1 VPLFEEEFTVNA
13 SSETVWDFLLDPQ
26 RVAPCLPGCE
36 RLEVEDATTYRVR
49 LSVKVGFLTTI
60 QDLRVTITEAERP
73 CRLVS
78 LGRGEDRKLGS
89 HARALSERHSRVRAA
104 RLDRRRGHEDQGA
117 ATRRR
122 VRRERARRA
131 RAPVVK
137 LALTVNGRSC
147 VTETPAH
154 WTVLD
159 LLRDGLGLMGTKYG
173 CGEGVCGTCT
183 VLADGRPM
191 RACLVLAA
199 HARGRALVTV
209 EGLEIDGRLD
219 PLQTAFAEQG
229 AAQCGFC
236 TPGMLLAA
244 KALFAENPA
253 PTPDDVR
260 DALSGNLCRCT
271 GYTKIVAAV
280 LAAAPGRR

>member
-1 VPLFEEEFTVNA
+1 
-13 SSETVWDFLLDPQ
+13 
-26 RVAPCLPGCE
+26 
-36 RLEVEDATTYRVR
+36 
-49 LSVKVGFLTTI
+49 
-60 QDLRVTITEAERP
+60 
-73 CRLVS
+73 
-78 LGRGEDRKLGS
+78 
-89 HARALSERHSRVRAA
+89 
-104 RLDRRRGHEDQGA
+104 
-117 ATRRR
+117 
-122 VRRERARRA
+122 
-131 RAPVVK
+131 VK

>member
-1 VPLFEEEFTVNA
+1 VK
-13 SSETVWDFLLDPQ
+13 LDLILNG
-26 RVAPCLPGCE
+26 RPC
-36 RLEVEDATTYRVR
+36 T
-49 LSVKVGFLTTI
+49 
-60 QDLRVTITEAERP
+60 TEA
-73 CRLVS
+73 
-78 LGRGEDRKLGS
+78 
-89 HARALSERHSRVRAA
+89 A
-104 RLDRRRGHEDQGA
+104 
-117 ATRRR
+117 
-122 VRRERARRA
+122 
-131 RAPVVK
+131 
-137 LALTVNGRSC
+137 
-147 VTETPAH
+147 AH

-183 VLADGRPM
+183 VLADGRPI

-199 HARGRALVTV
+199 HVRGRALVTV
-209 EGLEIDGRLD
+209 EGLEVDGRLD

-244 KALFAENPA
+244 KALLADNPA
-253 PTPDDVR
+253 PTAEDVR